1 MDILNL
7 KFDVAICGGGTSGI
21 TAALSAARNNCK
33 TILIERNQFLGGML
47 VSGLGIL
54 GYKDR
59 NGDSIIGGIAKEL
72 FDDLQLTND
81 TQGHNYCPIL
91 NSLTPINS
99 SMLQVLLL
107 KKCDEANV
115 HTLLSSEVIGAEVVE
130 GEIKSILVFG
140 VNCKYRISADVFID
154 ATGDGELCKF
164 AGVDFIERK
173 SVGEIQPA
181 SLIFS
186 LSNVNREDLIKYL
199 EENPDEAK
207 TPEGYEM
214 DTSPEFYRN
223 SIGYNILGLDSL
235 IKKARE
241 NGDYKNIPRDRFSTI
256 TNPIPDKMTI
266 NNTRIMNFDGS
277 DVIQLNSGIK
287 EGFRQLDELLDFIPK
302 YVPGY
307 EKCQLTSISPLLG
320 VRESRRCKGI
330 KELQKESVLNGD
342 IPEDTVA
349 LCGYNI
355 DIHHGADE
363 GSDLHIVKKA
373 YGIPFLTLL
382 SEKVTN
388 LIFTGRLISADTD
401 TFGSCRIM
409 TTCMALGEAA
419 GCAAALSV
427 KHNMIPKNI
436 SIKELRNALVS
447 EGSILEVQHVIS

>member
-1 MDILNL
+1 
-7 KFDVAICGGGTSGI
+7 
-21 TAALSAARNNCK
+21 
-33 TILIERNQFLGGML
+33 ML

-59 NGDSIIGGIAKEL
+59 NGDMIIGGISKEL
-72 FDDLQLTND
+72 YDDLQLTED

-91 NSLTPINS
+91 NSLTPVNPA
-99 SMLQVLLL
+99 MLQVILFR
-107 KKCDEANV
+107 KCEETNV
-115 HTLLSSEVIGAEVVE
+115 YTLLSSEVINAEVDN
-130 GEIKSILVFG
+130 GEIKSILFYG
-140 VNCKYRISADVFID
+140 VNCKYKITAKIFVD
-154 ATGDGELCKF
+154 ATGDGELCKLS
-164 AGVDFIERK
+164 GVDFIERK

-186 LSNVNREDLIKYL
+186 LSNVDRELLLKYL

-235 IKKARE
+235 IKKAKE
-241 NGDYKNIPRDRFSTI
+241 HGDYNNIPRDRFSTI

-277 DVIQLNSGIK
+277 DVFQLNNGIK
-287 EGFRQLDELLDFIPK
+287 EGFRQLEELLGFIPK

-307 EKCQLTSISPLLG
+307 ENCHLSSISPMLG

-342 IPEDTVA
+342 IPQDTIA

-355 DIHHGADE
+355 DIHHGSDE
-363 GSDLHIVKKA
+363 GSDLFIVKKA
-373 YGIPFLTLL
+373 YGIPFATLL
-382 SEKVTN
+382 TDKVTN

-419 GCAAALSV
+419 GCAAAICK
-427 KHNMIPKNI
+427 KHNLIPKNI
-436 SIKELRNALVS
+436 DIEELRNTLIS